1 MYNIMLIYIFVIII
15 ISIIAGLYYIYATNT
30 KKERYSLTC
39 YGNLYTNKTE
49 NNNLIVSNLLDI
61 NILDTKYWLNRNND
75 LNFEYINEQ
84 TTNNIVLSNG
94 NLIIKKTGI
103 YNILVTF
110 TMHIDD
116 TKGGRFTPIL
126 KLNNKNDILTQTS
139 ITATT
144 TTHDNITLILNHIIT
159 NKGETEYEIVLSA
172 KDYIDSVQI
181 MNDNKY
187 NINANVNISLL
198 EL

>member
-1 MYNIMLIYIFVIII
+1 
-15 ISIIAGLYYIYATNT
+15 
-30 KKERYSLTC
+30 
-39 YGNLYTNKTE
+39 
-49 NNNLIVSNLLDI
+49 
-61 NILDTKYWLNRNND
+61 
-75 LNFEYINEQ
+75 
-84 TTNNIVLSNG
+84 
-94 NLIIKKTGI
+94 
-103 YNILVTF
+103 
-110 TMHIDD
+110 MHIDD

-144 TTHDNITLILNHIIT
+144 TTHNNITLILNHIIT